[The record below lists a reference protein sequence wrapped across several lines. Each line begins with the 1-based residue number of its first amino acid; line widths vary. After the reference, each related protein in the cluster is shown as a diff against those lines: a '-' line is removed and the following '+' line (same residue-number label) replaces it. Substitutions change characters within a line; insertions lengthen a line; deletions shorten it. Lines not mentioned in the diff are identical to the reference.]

1 MFNFDDRWLTRNIIY
16 KTQELYP
23 LKSMTYKTYF
33 NISVIVWLICMLL
46 AAGSAEAAGF
56 AVARTATPVLN
67 SPEFY
72 SIFGG
77 RDGKALK
84 TDSCGQVREL
94 EFIATSGT
102 AFKLT
107 GQLEK
112 GGTTVYRVVTDD
124 YPVSADT
131 PLYVDSRFLKLR
143 DQQPEPRKRNL
154 PSRQKIVAAMRSAA
168 GQPYVWG
175 GNVRSGVPELLAY
188 YYRKPLEPGRIKR
201 LTLGGLDC
209 SGLLYEATGGWTPRN
224 TSWLVHY
231 GGAVAVSGRNAAE
244 IAGLV
249 EPLDL
254 IVWKGHVL
262 IVLDREQVIESVLKC
277 GAAGHGGVVISP
289 LKQRLA
295 AIMKTRKPADQWPA
309 GKGKRDIFVVRRWYP
324 E

>member
-1 MFNFDDRWLTRNIIY
+1 MQQPIF
-16 KTQELYP
+16 
-23 LKSMTYKTYF
+23 KTYF
-33 NISVIVWLICMLL
+33 NISVIVWLMCMLL
-46 AAGSAEAAGF
+46 AVGSAEAAGF

-67 SPEFY
+67 SQEFT

-77 RDGKALK
+77 RNGKTLK
-84 TDSCGQVREL
+84 TDSCGQVREM
-94 EFIATSGT
+94 EFIALPGT
-102 AFKLT
+102 AFRLT
-107 GQLEK
+107 GQLPK
-112 GGTTVYRVVTDD
+112 GGKTFYRVVTDD

-131 PLYVDSRFLKLR
+131 PLYVDSRFLDLR
-143 DQQPEPRKRNL
+143 DRQPEPRKRKL
-154 PSRQKIVAAMRSAA
+154 PSRQEIVTVMKSAA

-175 GNVRSGVPELLAY
+175 GNVRSGVPELQAY
-188 YYRKPLEPGRIKR
+188 FYRKPLESGSIKR
-201 LTLGGLDC
+201 LTLSGLDC

-231 GGAVAVSGRNAAE
+231 GDAVAVSGRSASE

-277 GAAGHGGVVISP
+277 GATGHGGVVISP

-295 AIMKTRKPADQWPA
+295 AIMKTRKPADLWPA
-309 GKGKRDIFVVRRWYP
+309 GKGKRDVFVVRRWYP
-324 E
+324 EGRR

>member
-1 MFNFDDRWLTRNIIY
+1 MRNIIQ
-16 KTQELYP
+16 KIQELYQ

-33 NISVIVWLICMLL
+33 KIPAILLLMSMLL

-56 AVARTATPVLN
+56 AVARTVTPVLN
-67 SPEFY
+67 SPEFTRV
-72 SIFGG
+72 FGG
-77 RDGKALK
+77 RDGKTLK
-84 TDSCGQVREL
+84 TDSCGQVREM
-94 EFIATSGT
+94 EFIALPGT
-102 AFKLT
+102 AFKLI

-112 GGTTVYRVVTDD
+112 NGTTVYRVVTDD

-131 PLYVDSRFLKLR
+131 LLYVDSRFLELR
-143 DQQPEPRKRNL
+143 QQQPEPRKRKL
-154 PSRQKIVAAMRSAA
+154 PSCQEIVAIMKSAA

-188 YYRKPLEPGRIKR
+188 YYRKTLESGRIKR

-309 GKGKRDIFVVRRWYP
+309 GKGKRDKFVVRRWYP
-324 E
+324 K